1 MQITPVIA
9 GLILLSS
16 EAASGHFFR
25 GNARKAKKENRN
37 RANPRDTS
45 SFGTS
50 LFSKLCAEN
59 PGSNVLFSPLSVYQA
74 LALVKDGATMRSK
87 TALELRKVLG
97 PKTLCDEFLL
107 LQQQSNETKD
117 KAGDVIISMATSI
130 WSDGLKP
137 EYIAAAQESQNADS
151 FPMPK
156 IYTTVDT
163 WIKKKT
169 KGMIK
174 EVMGDEAPD
183 PLTVALLV
191 NAVYFKGAWRYEFD
205 PKNTIDDGTFTL
217 IDNSTEMDAQ
227 YMTAKREHVEVIQ
240 NSQALGGADV
250 LILDYGKA
258 DTEAEF
264 SAMFILPAESSEDS
278 MNDTI
283 SRLGNQPMSDLLQKT
298 SLTEVRMRTC
308 LCCECRI
315 YLPLPIPPLL
325 VIAPI
330 LLLNIRKECIA
341 NAPHI
346 FLL

>member
-1 MQITPVIA
+1 M
-9 GLILLSS
+9 
-16 EAASGHFFR
+16 
-25 GNARKAKKENRN
+25 
-37 RANPRDTS
+37 
-45 SFGTS
+45 
-50 LFSKLCAEN
+50 
-59 PGSNVLFSPLSVYQA
+59 YQA

-87 TALELRKVLG
+87 TTLELRKVLG
-97 PKTLCDEFLL
+97 PKTLRDKSLL

-117 KAGDVIISMATSI
+117 KAGDVILSMATSI
-130 WSDGLKP
+130 CSDGLKKP
-137 EYIAAAQESQNADS
+137 EYIAAAQEGQNADS

-258 DTEAEF
+258 DTEADF
-264 SAMFILPAESSEDS
+264 SAVFILPAEPGQDS

-298 SLTEVRMRTC
+298 SLT
-308 LCCECRI
+308 
-315 YLPLPIPPLL
+315 
-325 VIAPI
+325 
-330 LLLNIRKECIA
+330 N
-341 NAPHI
+341 
-346 FLL
+346 